1 MKPWFAPGT
10 ELRLRAIDAS
20 RQRARGCEARGDGCL
35 VILRDWLPLS
45 SVFVQVSTSPS
56 WDVLASLRDDSFLVA
71 ATEQVSAVLHWELR
85 IWMYPRPSLPCPAGA
100 VMVLGDTAASQA
112 EDGERQAGGLAGLC
126 RCPTA
131 RCSSGLFFF
140 LEG

>member
-56 WDVLASLRDDSFLVA
+56 WDVLASLRGDSFLVA
-71 ATEQVSAVLHWELR
+71 ATEQVSVVLNWQLQ
-85 IWMYPRPSLPCPAGA
+85 IWVCPCTALPGP
-100 VMVLGDTAASQA
+100 
-112 EDGERQAGGLAGLC
+112 
-126 RCPTA
+126 
-131 RCSSGLFFF
+131 
-140 LEG
+140 